1 MEIAV
6 DSSCFEPIVLQLM
19 RVIHLLPYNVLSKF
33 LLSLI
38 TCMAFHVLLTNDC
51 ETLFGRPVGVLHLL
65 WHLLCAY
72 ILVEPAPVKIL
83 FSLLPGLLL
92 IRQ

>member
-19 RVIHLLPYNVLSKF
+19 RVIHLMPYDVLAKF

-38 TCMAFHVLLTNDC
+38 TCMAFNILLTNDC
-51 ETLFGRPVGVLHLL
+51 ETRFGRPVGVLHLR
-65 WHLLCAY
+65 WHFTIAR
-72 ILVEPAPVKIL
+72 LVEPALV
-83 FSLLPGLLL
+83 
-92 IRQ
+92 